1 MNAHDPIPAAESA
14 VRARAEETTAARE
27 ALARATTAATTAA
40 ETATRAKAL
49 AESAAVE
56 LEAAETAATESEQ
69 AWTADQSP
77 ARWTKLSNAKGARDQ
92 AEVRAR
98 SLRTAADGAEADHAA
113 ATLRVAGAR
122 ADLEAAEARHQ
133 RAVDVLEGF
142 RADRTAADEASAQ
155 REGERRRALAT
166 FKHARALFT
175 ADTVKA
181 LADPLARYVAAA
193 RELSDA
199 MTAVER
205 VVVRAR
211 QQAEDLRAEGARLDG
226 FAGAPP
232 HDLVMTAHAWQL
244 CGVAVER
251 AGLALPPFL
260 ANARLA
266 IPNGY
271 NALQPTERDAI
282 DAATPPSP

>member
-1 MNAHDPIPAAESA
+1 MKVHDPIPAAESA
-14 VRARAEETTAARE
+14 LRARTEELAAARE
-27 ALARATTAATTAA
+27 ALARAETAATSAA
-40 ETATRAKAL
+40 ETAARTKEL

-56 LEAAETAATESEQ
+56 LNTAAEAATEAET
-69 AWTADQSP
+69 AWTADQTP

-133 RAVDVLEGF
+133 RAADVLEGF
-142 RADRTAADEASAQ
+142 RADRAAADEESAQ

-166 FKHARALFT
+166 FKHARELFT

-181 LADPLARYVAAA
+181 LAAPLARYVAAA

-199 MTAVER
+199 MTAIDG

-232 HDLVMTAHAWQL
+232 HDLVMNAHAWQL
-244 CGVAVER
+244 CGIAVER
-251 AGLALPPFL
+251 AGLTLPAFL